1 MYFQLSNSPFI
12 HQPSSGIA
20 TVMRSVLL
28 ALLPGVAAHVWFFG
42 WGIVINILLASLTAV
57 ACETFALSMRH
68 RPILPTLRDNSALVT
83 AWLLAIA
90 VPPFLPWWM
99 IVLAVSFGMIFSKH
113 LYGGLG
119 YNPFNPA
126 MVGYVVLLISFPL
139 EMTHFPGLSNL
150 GATYPSFMDS
160 ANIIFL
166 GHQAAG
172 VSIDALSS
180 ATTLDLMKTGI
191 NQYHTV
197 AEVQKNAT
205 FGMWGGKGWETIN
218 LAFLLGGLWLAVTKV
233 SDWRIPISVISSL
246 FIIAVIFSLVD
257 SDRYP
262 TAMFHICSGATIF
275 GAFFIATDPVTAAT
289 SAKGRWMYGA
299 GIGILVYIIRTWG
312 GYPDGM
318 AFAVLL
324 MNMTAPSIDY
334 LARPTVFGTRSH

>member
-1 MYFQLSNSPFI
+1 
-12 HQPSSGIA
+12 
-20 TVMRSVLL
+20 MRSVLL

-57 ACETFALSMRH
+57 ACETFALWMRH
-68 RPILPTLRDNSALVT
+68 RPILPTVRDNSALVT

-99 IVLAVSFGMIFSKH
+99 IVLAVAFGMIFSKH

-139 EMTHFPGLSNL
+139 EMTHFPGMSSL
-150 GATYPSFMDS
+150 GAIYPSFMDS
-160 ANIIFL
+160 VNIIFF
-166 GHQAAG
+166 GHHAAG
-172 VSIDALSS
+172 TSIDALSS
-180 ATTLDLMKTGI
+180 ATTLDLMKTGL

-197 AEVQKNAT
+197 DEIQKNAT

-218 LAFLLGGLWLAVTKV
+218 LAFLLGGVWLAVTKV
-233 SDWRIPISVISSL
+233 SDWRIPVSVISSL

-262 TAMFHICSGATIF
+262 AAMFHICSGATIF

-289 SAKGRWMYGA
+289 SSKGRWVYGA
-299 GIGILVYIIRTWG
+299 GIGILVYVIRTWG

-334 LARPTVFGTRSH
+334 LTRPTVFGARDR